1 MYGLKL
7 GCYFC
12 MDTRIQVESAAHYF
26 GKHHP
31 YPQSKGHNA
40 GSKIKKGQ
48 LLSIKTLALF
58 ELFSLPSELLLPRFA
73 NCNLSS
79 PVLLILLGI
88 EGEMAQLA
96 HIKQSNGW
104 TVAPPHL
111 PLWCPRSVMGHPP
124 PACPSLG
131 TKLYI
136 EPIVLQYRNMF
147 HDVYIYIYIYM
158 HVSLC
163 LFKLIYMYMYMHV
176 YVYMY
181 IYIYIYICGDACI
194 NIYVKKY
201 VCMHA

>member
-1 MYGLKL
+1 MMCNFKDCLKIGMLEMIFLGALENHFEHPQILRDTSIYLNQVPMYGLKL

-131 TKLYI
+131 TKLQRAMGTM
-136 EPIVLQYRNMF
+136 LGGSC
-147 HDVYIYIYIYM
+147 IY
-158 HVSLC
+158 SP
-163 LFKLIYMYMYMHV
+163 
-176 YVYMY
+176 
-181 IYIYIYICGDACI
+181 
-194 NIYVKKY
+194 
-201 VCMHA
+201 